1 VKARTIQLSS
11 DVRKAVLDELL
22 TSFNYS
28 VDNRKAESLFNHMV
42 ENRLDTT
49 FQALSD
55 PTRRGML
62 ASLALGEKSIG
73 ELAEPFAMS
82 FAGASKHVKVLE
94 DAGLIARRK
103 VGRTHIIRIDA
114 KPLEEA
120 ERWLRQWE
128 KFWNVRLDRLEAL
141 IERDNSKEKKND

>member
-1 VKARTIQLSS
+1 
-11 DVRKAVLDELL
+11 
-22 TSFNYS
+22 
-28 VDNRKAESLFNHMV
+28 MV
-42 ENRLDTT
+42 ENRLDVT
-49 FQALSD
+49 FRALAD
-55 PTRRGML
+55 PTRRGMI

-103 VGRTHIIRIDA
+103 KGRTHLIKIEA

-128 KFWNVRLDRLEAL
+128 KFWTISLDRLEAL
-141 IERDNSKEKKND
+141 IEQDKERKDG

>member
-1 VKARTIQLSS
+1 
-11 DVRKAVLDELL
+11 
-22 TSFNYS
+22 
-28 VDNRKAESLFNHMV
+28 MV
-42 ENRLDTT
+42 ENRLDAT

-73 ELAEPFAMS
+73 ELAGPYRMT

-94 DAGLIARRK
+94 DAGLIARRRK
-103 VGRTHIIRIDA
+103 GRTHLIRIEA
-114 KPLEEA
+114 RPLEEA

-128 KFWNVRLDRLEAL
+128 KFWTTRLDRLQAL
-141 IERDNSKEKKND
+141 VETDNKEKPNG

>member
-1 VKARTIQLSS
+1 
-11 DVRKAVLDELL
+11 
-22 TSFNYS
+22 
-28 VDNRKAESLFNHMV
+28 MV
-42 ENRLDTT
+42 EERLDMT
-49 FQALSD
+49 FQALAD

-73 ELAEPFAMS
+73 ELAEPYKMS

-94 DAGLIARRK
+94 NAGLVRRQ
-103 VGRTHIIRIDA
+103 VRGRTHVCSLEA
-114 KPLEEA
+114 EPLAEA

-141 IERDNSKEKKND
+141 IESDKSTKENPHG

>member
-1 VKARTIQLSS
+1 
-11 DVRKAVLDELL
+11 
-22 TSFNYS
+22 
-28 VDNRKAESLFNHMV
+28 MV
-42 ENRLDTT
+42 EERLDTT
-49 FQALSD
+49 FRALAD

-62 ASLALGEKSIG
+62 ANLALGDKSIG

-103 VGRTHIIRIDA
+103 QGRTHIISLNA

-120 ERWLRQWE
+120 ERWMRKWE
-128 KFWNVRLDRLEAL
+128 KFWNVRLDRLEAA
-141 IERDNSKEKKND
+141 IKADKEKKND

>member
-1 VKARTIQLSS
+1 
-11 DVRKAVLDELL
+11 
-22 TSFNYS
+22 
-28 VDNRKAESLFNHMV
+28 MV
-42 ENRLDTT
+42 ENRLDAT
-49 FQALSD
+49 FRALSD

-73 ELAEPFAMS
+73 ELAEPYKMT

-94 DAGLIARRK
+94 DAGLIARRRM
-103 VGRTHIIRIDA
+103 GRTHLIRIDA

-128 KFWNVRLDRLEAL
+128 KFWTSRLDQLEAV
-141 IERDNSKEKKND
+141 IKADKKKENSND

>member
-1 VKARTIQLSS
+1 
-11 DVRKAVLDELL
+11 
-22 TSFNYS
+22 
-28 VDNRKAESLFNHMV
+28 MV
-42 ENRLDTT
+42 EERLDIT
-49 FQALSD
+49 FSALAD

-73 ELAEPFAMS
+73 ELAEPFAMT

-103 VGRTHIIRIDA
+103 VGRTHLISIDA

-120 ERWLRQWE
+120 ERWMRQWE
-128 KFWNVRLDRLEAL
+128 KFWNLRLDRLQAL
-141 IERDNSKEKKND
+141 VESGQDKSK

>member
-1 VKARTIQLSS
+1 
-11 DVRKAVLDELL
+11 
-22 TSFNYS
+22 
-28 VDNRKAESLFNHMV
+28 MV
-42 ENRLDTT
+42 EEQLDTT
-49 FQALSD
+49 FRALAD

-62 ASLALGEKSIG
+62 ANLALGEKSIG

-103 VGRTHIIRIDA
+103 HGRTHLISIDA

-120 ERWLRQWE
+120 ERWMRQWE
-128 KFWNVRLDRLEAL
+128 KLWNVRLDRLEAL
-141 IERDNSKEKKND
+141 IERDNKENSND

>member
-1 VKARTIQLSS
+1 
-11 DVRKAVLDELL
+11 
-22 TSFNYS
+22 
-28 VDNRKAESLFNHMV
+28 MV
-42 ENRLDTT
+42 EERLDIT
-49 FQALSD
+49 FRALAD

-103 VGRTHIIRIDA
+103 VGRTHLITIDA
-114 KPLEEA
+114 GPLEEA
-120 ERWLRQWE
+120 ERWMRRWE
-128 KFWNVRLDRLEAL
+128 KFWNNRLDRLEAL
-141 IERDNSKEKKND
+141 IERDKDKGK